1 MEPLLGKKAAGG
13 GQFPVNGRKAT
24 TLVLCASAAAAATVC
39 SVLLLGNGSS
49 AVRRNELIQEVD
61 SAQGVPAG
69 AAAAGK
75 QSQLG
80 FVTGKAHHAPFP
92 PGELVRSVDDDAM
105 YDADKFFAG
114 YQPKAVVWGEQ
125 DGPAAVADG
134 HRLDD
139 EERFHTGYRWPRKF
153 DVRDYAFDPN
163 ENGVRRDRQGF
174 YMDWEQGKDLDGPTN
189 TAGFEDM
196 DMKAPTIQLA
206 NLAQEG
212 GQPYDFDP
220 FPYAVETAQ
229 HVVGEQNYGP
239 EGSRPDDDQVKSKEP
254 WPFARAPRSS
264 QQLAQGKLAMQ
275 QQLTM
280 RQDEAGLKARPTLG
294 RMHGCKPEQ
303 IRFYPEDDCDPL
315 LTNNVYPAE
324 EAIRKRIKE
333 EPYDTFAHVHWT
345 AGDVPPMD
353 DALPYVAQDGS
364 QTGWKD
370 AVSEAPEPTLPRPVI
385 AVGPG
390 NLDFPIGTKGKTIQ
404 SLSKKI
410 DSEVAGLFGKAMKR
424 RGGK

>member
-1 MEPLLGKKAAGG
+1 MEPLLGQRASGGSQLPVRTRMAA
-13 GQFPVNGRKAT
+13 
-24 TLVLCASAAAAATVC
+24 TLVLCASAAAAVC
-39 SVLLLGNGSS
+39 SVLLIGNSSS
-49 AVRRNELIQEVD
+49 ALHRRELVQDAD
-61 SAQGVPAG
+61 SAQGVFAG
-69 AAAAGK
+69 AAK

-80 FVTGKAHHAPFP
+80 FVTGKSHHTPFP
-92 PGELVRSVDDDAM
+92 PGEVVRSVDDDAM
-105 YDADKFFAG
+105 YDADKFYAG
-114 YQPKAVVWGEQ
+114 YQPKAVVWGQQ

-153 DVRDYAFDPN
+153 DVRDYAFDPK
-163 ENGVRRDRQGF
+163 ENGARRDRQGF

-189 TAGFEDM
+189 VAGFD
-196 DMKAPTIQLA
+196 DVDKAPVMQLA

-220 FPYAVETAQ
+220 YPYAVETAQ
-229 HVVGEQNYGP
+229 HAVGQQNYGP
-239 EGSRPDDDQVKSKEP
+239 EGSRPDDDQVKSKEA
-254 WPFARAPRSS
+254 WPFAHTPRTS
-264 QQLAQGKLAMQ
+264 QQLAQGRLALQ

-303 IRFYPEDDCDPL
+303 IRLYPEDDCDPL
-315 LTNNVYPAE
+315 LTNKVYPAE
-324 EAIRKRIKE
+324 EELRRRIKE

-345 AGDVPPMD
+345 AGDVPSMD

-364 QTGWKD
+364 HTGWKD
-370 AVSEAPEPTLPRPVI
+370 AVSEDPEPTLPRPVV

-390 NLDFPIGTKGKTIQ
+390 NLDYPIGTKGRSIQ

-410 DSEVAGLFGKAMKR
+410 DSEVASLFGKAMKR